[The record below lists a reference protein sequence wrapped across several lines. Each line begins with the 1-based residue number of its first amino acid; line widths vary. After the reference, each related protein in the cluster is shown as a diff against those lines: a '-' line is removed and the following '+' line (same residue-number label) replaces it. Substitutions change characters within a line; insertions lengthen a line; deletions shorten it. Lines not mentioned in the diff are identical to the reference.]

1 MKKIISLVLFS
12 SFVGFSHAE
21 TSIPEQLAQ
30 CQEIT
35 GDAERLG
42 CFDKVGKLKVEDEIQ
57 SSEPQSAGK
66 WEAKS
71 EKSPIDDSS
80 NEFVYLSAESQIRG
94 QFSESITP
102 SLYITCREKKTELY
116 INWDTFL
123 GIDSTRV
130 LTRADAQKAVSRTWQ
145 ISTDN
150 KATFYNGQTI
160 SFIKELMK
168 SKKMFVQITPYG
180 ESPVQTTFDLSG
192 LSTAI
197 KPLREACKW

>member
-21 TSIPEQLAQ
+21 TSISEQLAQ
-30 CQEIT
+30 CQKVA
-35 GDAERLG
+35 GDTERLG
-42 CFDKVGKLKVEDEIQ
+42 CFDQVGKPKVVDKVE

-66 WEAKS
+66 WGTRS

-94 QFSESITP
+94 QFRESITP
-102 SLYITCREKKTELY
+102 SLYITCREKKTELF
-116 INWDTFL
+116 IDWETFL

-130 LTRADAQKAVSRTWQ
+130 LTRIDAQKAVNRSWQ

-150 KATFYNGQTI
+150 KATFYSGQSI

>member
-1 MKKIISLVLFS
+1 MKKIISLVFFS

-21 TSIPEQLAQ
+21 TNISEQLAQ
-30 CQEIT
+30 CQKVT
-35 GDAERLG
+35 DNTERLG
-42 CFDKVGKLKVEDEIQ
+42 CFDKLGKLKVEDKIE

-66 WEAKS
+66 WESRS

-123 GIDSTRV
+123 GIDSSRV
-130 LTRADAQKAVSRTWQ
+130 LTRIDTQKAVNRTWQ

-180 ESPVQTTFDLSG
+180 ENPVQTTFDLSG
-192 LSTAI
+192 LSAAI
-197 KPLREACKW
+197 KPLRKACKW